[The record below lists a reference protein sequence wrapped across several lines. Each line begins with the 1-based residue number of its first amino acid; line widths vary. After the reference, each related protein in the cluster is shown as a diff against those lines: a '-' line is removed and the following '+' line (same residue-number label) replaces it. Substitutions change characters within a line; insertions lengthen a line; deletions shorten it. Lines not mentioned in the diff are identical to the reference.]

1 MDTLSTSFAPSSCD
15 QEEVAELTASLI
27 SVLQQ
32 ELRQNQRLL
41 QVIHAKKAALAR
53 GALYELDSFLR
64 CQKEILADC
73 VTFERE
79 RTSILRALSE
89 TIRGTSAGMRLA
101 ELIGYSAPEDRDELL
116 ELREEFRDVAEELE
130 ALSGVET
137 RFARHTSGSIRLYLP
152 EDEMAKFADASGDVP
167 FRSNGSATVSQPN
180 ES

>member
-1 MDTLSTSFAPSSCD
+1 MDTLSTSIGPSTCD

-27 SVLQQ
+27 GVLQQ

-41 QVIHAKKAALAR
+41 RVIHARKAAVAR

-64 CQKEILADC
+64 SEKEILADC

-101 ELIGYSAPEDRDELL
+101 ELIGYSWPEHRDELL

-137 RFARHTSGSIRLYLP
+137 RFARHSAGRIRLYLP
-152 EDEMAKFADASGDVP
+152 ESEVSKFTEAGEVVP
-167 FRSNGSATVSQPN
+167 LRTNGSAAVSQPK